1 MRCPTCGIE
10 MRVKRP
16 QNQPHLLQFFCRNPA
31 CPNGA
36 NQSANTP
43 VAQRKVNP

>member
-1 MRCPTCGIE
+1 MRCPACGIE

-16 QNQPHLLQFFCRNPA
+16 QTQPNVLQFFCRNPA
-31 CPNGA
+31 CPHGA
-36 NQSANTP
+36 GTSAHKP